1 MTKTVSYFFWFFIF
15 LSISAQEK
23 YDFSVSVDTTKIRIG
38 EQLNYNIELITDTLN
53 LIQFEKTPFFSSF
66 EIIDE
71 KELETIRLKSKY
83 KLRKQYSLIQFDSG
97 SFIIPRQ
104 KVIIDNNIKFSD
116 SISIYVSNV
125 KVDTLKQKLYDIKP
139 IAYVKKSYDKL
150 IKGILLV
157 SIIILII
164 IGILYTYFYKKRRK
178 KLIDKEILPF
188 DRAINELK
196 LLEEEKPKL
205 QTEFKNFYSKLT
217 EIVRRY
223 IEEEVKLDALEST
236 SQELIAK
243 LENLID
249 KGSLDLE
256 KETVKN
262 LKKVLENADL
272 VKFAKSTPETNVA
285 INDCK
290 LVEVV
295 VLETKEGLPEP
306 TEEEMLKNQEY
317 LESIAKKRRKE
328 KTIWA
333 FSLTLIAGL
342 ITLLSSIAIY
352 GYYPVIDTLTGYPTK
367 KLYSSK
373 WFKSQYGVPPVII
386 ETPEVLVRK
395 ESKDKT
401 QTFEYGDFSK
411 SIYISLEFDFFQS
424 YINSNN
430 NSSNDNNENEKGEQY
445 IENIISNFESKG
457 AVNILLKN
465 EKISLKSGSSAD
477 KVFGTFDYPNSN
489 ETEMVRCNF
498 TNLILVYERGTIN
511 LRIVYKKEDRYGS
524 MIEEKIINSIELIKE
539 L

>member
-1 MTKTVSYFFWFFIF
+1 MTKIVSFFFYFFIF
-15 LSISAQEK
+15 LSISAQQE
-23 YDFSVSVDTTKIRIG
+23 YNLSVFVDTTKIRIG
-38 EQLNYNIELITDTLN
+38 EQLNYKIELITDTLN

-97 SFIIPRQ
+97 SFVIPRQ
-104 KVIIDNNIKFSD
+104 KVRIANKIKFSD
-116 SISIYVSNV
+116 SIPIYVSNV

-139 IAYVKKSYDKL
+139 LAYVKKSYDKL
-150 IKGILLV
+150 IKRILFV
-157 SIIILII
+157 SIILLII
-164 IGILYTYFYKKRRK
+164 IGILYTFFYKKRRK
-178 KLIDKEILPF
+178 KLIEKEILPF

-205 QTEFKNFYSKLT
+205 QNEFKDFYSKLT

-223 IEEEVKLDALEST
+223 IEDEVKLDALEST
-236 SQELIAK
+236 SQELITK

-249 KGSLDLE
+249 KGNLDLE
-256 KETVKN
+256 KETLKN

-285 INDCK
+285 TNDCK
-290 LVEVV
+290 VVEVV
-295 VLETKEGLPEP
+295 VLKTKEALPEP

-328 KTIWA
+328 KTIWV
-333 FSLTLIAGL
+333 FSLTLIIGL
-342 ITLLSSIAIY
+342 ISLLSSIVIY

-411 SIYISLEFDFFQS
+411 SIYISLEFDFS
-424 YINSNN
+424 ERSLKNT
-430 NSSNDNNENEKGEQY
+430 NSSSDDNDQNQKGEKY
-445 IENIISNFESKG
+445 IEKIISKFESKG

-465 EKISLKSGSSAD
+465 EKISLKGGSSAD

-489 ETEMVRCNF
+489 GSEMVRCNF
-498 TNLILVYERGTIN
+498 TNLILVYKKGTIN

-524 MIEEKIINSIELIKE
+524 MIETKIINSIELIKE

>member
-1 MTKTVSYFFWFFIF
+1 MTKIVSFFFYFLIF
-15 LSISAQEK
+15 LSISAQQE
-23 YDFSVSVDTTKIRIG
+23 YNLSVFVDTTKIRIG
-38 EQLNYNIELITDTLN
+38 EQLNYKIELITDTLN

-97 SFIIPRQ
+97 SFVIPRQ
-104 KVIIDNNIKFSD
+104 KVRIANKIKFSD
-116 SISIYVSNV
+116 SIPIYVSNV

-139 IAYVKKSYDKL
+139 LAYVKKSYDKL
-150 IKGILLV
+150 IKRILFV
-157 SIIILII
+157 SIILLII
-164 IGILYTYFYKKRRK
+164 IGILYTFFYKKRRK
-178 KLIDKEILPF
+178 KLIEKEILPF

-205 QTEFKNFYSKLT
+205 QNEFKDFYSKLT

-223 IEEEVKLDALEST
+223 IEDEVKLDALEST
-236 SQELIAK
+236 SLELITK

-249 KGSLDLE
+249 KGNLDLE
-256 KETVKN
+256 KETLKN

-285 INDCK
+285 TNDCK
-290 LVEVV
+290 VVEVV
-295 VLETKEGLPEP
+295 VLKTKEALPEP

-328 KTIWA
+328 KTIWV
-333 FSLTLIAGL
+333 FSLTLIIGL
-342 ITLLSSIAIY
+342 ISLLSSIVIY

-411 SIYISLEFDFFQS
+411 SIYISLEFDFS
-424 YINSNN
+424 EMSLKNT
-430 NSSNDNNENEKGEQY
+430 NSSSDDNDKNQKGEKY
-445 IENIISNFESKG
+445 IEKIISNFESKG

-465 EKISLKSGSSAD
+465 EKISLKGGASAD

-489 ETEMVRCNF
+489 GSEMVRCNF
-498 TNLILVYERGTIN
+498 ANLILVYEKGTIN

-524 MIEEKIINSIELIKE
+524 MIETKIINSIELIKE

>member
-1 MTKTVSYFFWFFIF
+1 MTKIVSFFFYFLVF
-15 LSISAQEK
+15 LSISAQED
-23 YDFSVSVDTTKIRIG
+23 YNLSVFVDTTKIRIG
-38 EQLNYNIELITDTLN
+38 EQLNYKIELITDTLN

-97 SFIIPRQ
+97 SFVIPRQ
-104 KVIIDNNIKFSD
+104 KVRIANKIKFSD
-116 SISIYVSNV
+116 SIPIYVSNV

-139 IAYVKKSYDKL
+139 LAYVKKSYDKL
-150 IKGILLV
+150 IKRILFV
-157 SIIILII
+157 SIILLII
-164 IGILYTYFYKKRRK
+164 IGILYTFFYKKRRK
-178 KLIDKEILPF
+178 KLIEKEILPF

-205 QTEFKNFYSKLT
+205 QNEFKDFYSKLT

-223 IEEEVKLDALEST
+223 IEDEVKLDALEST
-236 SQELIAK
+236 SQELITK

-256 KETVKN
+256 KETLKN

-285 INDCK
+285 TNDCK
-290 LVEVV
+290 VVEVV
-295 VLETKEGLPEP
+295 VLKTKEALPEP

-328 KTIWA
+328 KTIWV
-333 FSLTLIAGL
+333 FSLTLIIGL
-342 ITLLSSIAIY
+342 ISLLSSIVIY

-411 SIYISLEFDFFQS
+411 SIYISLEFDFS
-424 YINSNN
+424 ERSLKNT
-430 NSSNDNNENEKGEQY
+430 NSSSDDNDKNQKGEKY
-445 IENIISNFESKG
+445 IEKIISNFESKG

-465 EKISLKSGSSAD
+465 EKISLKGGSSVD

-489 ETEMVRCNF
+489 GSEMVRCNF
-498 TNLILVYERGTIN
+498 TNLILVYEKGTIN

-524 MIEEKIINSIELIKE
+524 MIETKIINSIELIKE

>member
-1 MTKTVSYFFWFFIF
+1 MI
-15 LSISAQEK
+15 
-23 YDFSVSVDTTKIRIG
+23 
-38 EQLNYNIELITDTLN
+38 LNHWLC
-53 LIQFEKTPFFSSF
+53 
-66 EIIDE
+66 
-71 KELETIRLKSKY
+71 
-83 KLRKQYSLIQFDSG
+83 
-97 SFIIPRQ
+97 
-104 KVIIDNNIKFSD
+104 
-116 SISIYVSNV
+116 
-125 KVDTLKQKLYDIKP
+125 
-139 IAYVKKSYDKL
+139 KKSYDKL
-150 IKGILLV
+150 IRGILLV

-395 ESKDKT
+395 KSKDKT

-411 SIYISLEFDFFQS
+411 SIYISLEFDFSQS
-424 YINSNN
+424 SINSNN

-477 KVFGTFDYPNSN
+477 KIFGTFDYPNSN

>member
-1 MTKTVSYFFWFFIF
+1 MTKIVSYFFWFFIF

-23 YDFSVSVDTTKIRIG
+23 YDFSVSVDTAKIRIG

-150 IKGILLV
+150 IRGILLV

-236 SQELIAK
+236 SKELIEK

-285 INDCK
+285 TNDCK

-295 VLETKEGLPEP
+295 VLKTKEGLPEP

-333 FSLTLIAGL
+333 FSLTLIVSL

-367 KLYSSK
+367 KLYSSE

-411 SIYISLEFDFFQS
+411 SIYISLEFDFSQS
-424 YINSNN
+424 SINSNN

-477 KVFGTFDYPNSN
+477 KVFGTLDYPNSN

>member
-1 MTKTVSYFFWFFIF
+1 
-15 LSISAQEK
+15 
-23 YDFSVSVDTTKIRIG
+23 
-38 EQLNYNIELITDTLN
+38 
-53 LIQFEKTPFFSSF
+53 
-66 EIIDE
+66 
-71 KELETIRLKSKY
+71 
-83 KLRKQYSLIQFDSG
+83 
-97 SFIIPRQ
+97 
-104 KVIIDNNIKFSD
+104 
-116 SISIYVSNV
+116 
-125 KVDTLKQKLYDIKP
+125 
-139 IAYVKKSYDKL
+139 
-150 IKGILLV
+150 
-157 SIIILII
+157 
-164 IGILYTYFYKKRRK
+164 
-178 KLIDKEILPF
+178 
-188 DRAINELK
+188 
-196 LLEEEKPKL
+196 
-205 QTEFKNFYSKLT
+205 
-217 EIVRRY
+217 
-223 IEEEVKLDALEST
+223 
-236 SQELIAK
+236 
-243 LENLID
+243 
-249 KGSLDLE
+249 
-256 KETVKN
+256 
-262 LKKVLENADL
+262 
-272 VKFAKSTPETNVA
+272 
-285 INDCK
+285 
-290 LVEVV
+290 
-295 VLETKEGLPEP
+295 
-306 TEEEMLKNQEY
+306 MLKNQEY

-411 SIYISLEFDFFQS
+411 SIYISLEFDFSQS
-424 YINSNN
+424 SINSNN

-477 KVFGTFDYPNSN
+477 KIFGTFDYPNSN

>member
-1 MTKTVSYFFWFFIF
+1 MTKIVSFFFYFFIF
-15 LSISAQEK
+15 LSISAQQE
-23 YDFSVSVDTTKIRIG
+23 YNLSVFVDTTKIRIG
-38 EQLNYNIELITDTLN
+38 EQLNYKIELITDTLN

-97 SFIIPRQ
+97 SFVIPRQ
-104 KVIIDNNIKFSD
+104 KVRIANKIKFSD
-116 SISIYVSNV
+116 SIPIYVSNV

-139 IAYVKKSYDKL
+139 LAYVKKSYDKL
-150 IKGILLV
+150 IKRILFV
-157 SIIILII
+157 SIILLII
-164 IGILYTYFYKKRRK
+164 IGILYTFFYKKRRK
-178 KLIDKEILPF
+178 KLIEKEILPF

-205 QTEFKNFYSKLT
+205 QNEFKDFYSKLT

-223 IEEEVKLDALEST
+223 IEDEVKLDALEST
-236 SQELIAK
+236 SQELITK

-256 KETVKN
+256 KETLKN

-285 INDCK
+285 TNDCK
-290 LVEVV
+290 AVEVV
-295 VLETKEGLPEP
+295 VLKTKEALPEP

-328 KTIWA
+328 KTIWV
-333 FSLTLIAGL
+333 FSLTLIIGL
-342 ITLLSSIAIY
+342 ISLLSSIVIY

-411 SIYISLEFDFFQS
+411 SIYISLEFDFS
-424 YINSNN
+424 ERSLKNT
-430 NSSNDNNENEKGEQY
+430 NSSSDDNDKNQKGEKY
-445 IENIISNFESKG
+445 IEKIISNFESKG

-465 EKISLKSGSSAD
+465 EKISLKGGASAD

-489 ETEMVRCNF
+489 GSEMVRCNF
-498 TNLILVYERGTIN
+498 TNLILVYEKGTIN

-524 MIEEKIINSIELIKE
+524 MIETKIINSIELIKE

>member
-1 MTKTVSYFFWFFIF
+1 MTKIVSFFFYFLIF
-15 LSISAQEK
+15 LSISAQQE
-23 YDFSVSVDTTKIRIG
+23 YNLSVFVDTTKIRIG
-38 EQLNYNIELITDTLN
+38 EQLNYKIELITDTLN

-97 SFIIPRQ
+97 SFVIPRQ
-104 KVIIDNNIKFSD
+104 KVRIANKIKFSD
-116 SISIYVSNV
+116 SIPIYVSNV

-139 IAYVKKSYDKL
+139 LAYVKKSYDKL
-150 IKGILLV
+150 IKRILFV
-157 SIIILII
+157 SIILLII
-164 IGILYTYFYKKRRK
+164 IGILYTFFYKKRRK
-178 KLIDKEILPF
+178 KLIEKEILPF

-205 QTEFKNFYSKLT
+205 QNEFKDFYSKLT

-223 IEEEVKLDALEST
+223 IEDEVKLDALEST
-236 SQELIAK
+236 SQELITK

-256 KETVKN
+256 KETLKN

-285 INDCK
+285 TNDCK
-290 LVEVV
+290 AVEVV
-295 VLETKEGLPEP
+295 VLKTKEALPEP

-328 KTIWA
+328 KTIWV
-333 FSLTLIAGL
+333 FSLTLIIGL
-342 ITLLSSIAIY
+342 ISLLSSIVIY

-411 SIYISLEFDFFQS
+411 SIYISLEFDFS
-424 YINSNN
+424 ERSLKNT
-430 NSSNDNNENEKGEQY
+430 NSSSDDNNKNQKGEKY
-445 IENIISNFESKG
+445 IEKIISNFESKG

-465 EKISLKSGSSAD
+465 EKISLKGGSSAD

-489 ETEMVRCNF
+489 GSEMVRCNF
-498 TNLILVYERGTIN
+498 TNLILVYEKGTIN
-511 LRIVYKKEDRYGS
+511 LRIVYKKEDRYAS
-524 MIEEKIINSIELIKE
+524 MIETKIINSIELIKE

>member
-1 MTKTVSYFFWFFIF
+1 MTKIVSFFFYFLVF
-15 LSISAQEK
+15 LSISAQQD
-23 YDFSVSVDTTKIRIG
+23 YNLSVFVDTTKIRIG
-38 EQLNYNIELITDTLN
+38 EQLNYKIELITDTLN

-97 SFIIPRQ
+97 SFVIPRQ
-104 KVIIDNNIKFSD
+104 KVRIANKIKFSD
-116 SISIYVSNV
+116 SIPIYVSNV

-139 IAYVKKSYDKL
+139 LAYVKKSYEKL
-150 IKGILLV
+150 IKRILFV
-157 SIIILII
+157 SIILLMI
-164 IGILYTYFYKKRRK
+164 IGILYTFFYKKRRK
-178 KLIDKEILPF
+178 KLIEKEILPF

-205 QTEFKNFYSKLT
+205 QNEFKDFYSKLT

-223 IEEEVKLDALEST
+223 IEDEVKLDALEST
-236 SQELIAK
+236 SQELITK

-249 KGSLDLE
+249 KGNLDLE
-256 KETVKN
+256 KETLKN

-285 INDCK
+285 TNDCK
-290 LVEVV
+290 AVEVV
-295 VLETKEGLPEP
+295 VLKTKEALPEP

-328 KTIWA
+328 KTIWV
-333 FSLTLIAGL
+333 FSLTLIIGL
-342 ITLLSSIAIY
+342 ISLLSSIVIY

-411 SIYISLEFDFFQS
+411 SIYISLEFDFS
-424 YINSNN
+424 ERSLKNT
-430 NSSNDNNENEKGEQY
+430 NSSSDDNDKNQKGEKY
-445 IENIISNFESKG
+445 IEKIISNFESKG

-465 EKISLKSGSSAD
+465 EKISLKGGSSAD

-489 ETEMVRCNF
+489 GSEMVRCNF
-498 TNLILVYERGTIN
+498 TNLILVYEKGTIN

-524 MIEEKIINSIELIKE
+524 MIERKIINSIELIKE

>member
-1 MTKTVSYFFWFFIF
+1 MTKIVSFFFYFLIF
-15 LSISAQEK
+15 LSISAQQE
-23 YDFSVSVDTTKIRIG
+23 YNLSVFVDTTKIRIG
-38 EQLNYNIELITDTLN
+38 EQLNYKIELITDTLN

-97 SFIIPRQ
+97 SFVIPRQ
-104 KVIIDNNIKFSD
+104 KVRIANKIKFSD
-116 SISIYVSNV
+116 SIPIYVSNV

-139 IAYVKKSYDKL
+139 LAYVKKSYDKL
-150 IKGILLV
+150 IKRILFV
-157 SIIILII
+157 SIILLII
-164 IGILYTYFYKKRRK
+164 IGILYTFFYKKRRK
-178 KLIDKEILPF
+178 KLIEKEILPF

-205 QTEFKNFYSKLT
+205 QNEFKDFYSKLT

-223 IEEEVKLDALEST
+223 IEDEVKLDALEST
-236 SQELIAK
+236 SQELITK

-249 KGSLDLE
+249 KGNLDLE
-256 KETVKN
+256 KETLKN

-285 INDCK
+285 TNDCK
-290 LVEVV
+290 AVEVV
-295 VLETKEGLPEP
+295 VLKTKEALPEP

-328 KTIWA
+328 KTIWV
-333 FSLTLIAGL
+333 FSLTLIIGL
-342 ITLLSSIAIY
+342 ISLLSSIVIY

-411 SIYISLEFDFFQS
+411 SIYISLEFDFSERSLKNQ
-424 YINSNN
+424 
-430 NSSNDNNENEKGEQY
+430 KGEKY
-445 IENIISNFESKG
+445 IEKIISNFESKG

-465 EKISLKSGSSAD
+465 EKISLKGGASAD

-489 ETEMVRCNF
+489 GSEMVRCNF
-498 TNLILVYERGTIN
+498 TNLILVYEKGTIN

-524 MIEEKIINSIELIKE
+524 MIETKIINSIELIKE

>member
-1 MTKTVSYFFWFFIF
+1 MTKIVSFFFYFLIF
-15 LSISAQEK
+15 LSISAQQE
-23 YDFSVSVDTTKIRIG
+23 YNLSVFVDTTKIRIG
-38 EQLNYNIELITDTLN
+38 EQLNYKIELITDTLN

-97 SFIIPRQ
+97 SFVIPRQ
-104 KVIIDNNIKFSD
+104 KVRIANKIKFSD
-116 SISIYVSNV
+116 SIPIYVSNV

-139 IAYVKKSYDKL
+139 LAYVKKSYDKL
-150 IKGILLV
+150 IKRILFV
-157 SIIILII
+157 SIILLII
-164 IGILYTYFYKKRRK
+164 IGILYTFFYKKRRK
-178 KLIDKEILPF
+178 KLIEKEILPF

-205 QTEFKNFYSKLT
+205 QNEFKDFYSKLT

-223 IEEEVKLDALEST
+223 IEDEVKLDALEST
-236 SQELIAK
+236 SLELITK

-256 KETVKN
+256 KETLKN

-285 INDCK
+285 TNDCK
-290 LVEVV
+290 VVEVV
-295 VLETKEGLPEP
+295 VLKTKEALPEP

-328 KTIWA
+328 KTIWV
-333 FSLTLIAGL
+333 FSLTLIIGL
-342 ITLLSSIAIY
+342 ISLLSSIVIY

-411 SIYISLEFDFFQS
+411 SIYISLEFDFS
-424 YINSNN
+424 EMSLKNT
-430 NSSNDNNENEKGEQY
+430 NSSSDDNDKNQKGEKY
-445 IENIISNFESKG
+445 IEKIISNFESKG

-465 EKISLKSGSSAD
+465 EKISLKGGASAD

-489 ETEMVRCNF
+489 GSEMVRCNF
-498 TNLILVYERGTIN
+498 ANLILVYEKGTIN

-524 MIEEKIINSIELIKE
+524 MIETKIINSIELIKE

>member
-1 MTKTVSYFFWFFIF
+1 MTKIVSFFFYFLIF
-15 LSISAQEK
+15 LSISAQQE
-23 YDFSVSVDTTKIRIG
+23 YNLSVFVDTTKIRIG
-38 EQLNYNIELITDTLN
+38 EQLNYKIELITDTLN

-97 SFIIPRQ
+97 SFVIPRQ
-104 KVIIDNNIKFSD
+104 KVRIANKIKFSD
-116 SISIYVSNV
+116 SIPIYVSNV

-139 IAYVKKSYDKL
+139 LAYVKKSYDKL
-150 IKGILLV
+150 IKRILFV
-157 SIIILII
+157 SIILLII
-164 IGILYTYFYKKRRK
+164 TGIIYTFFYKKRRK
-178 KLIDKEILPF
+178 KLIEKEILPF

-205 QTEFKNFYSKLT
+205 QNEFKDFYSKLT

-223 IEEEVKLDALEST
+223 IEDEVKLDALEST
-236 SQELIAK
+236 SQELITK

-249 KGSLDLE
+249 KGNLDLE
-256 KETVKN
+256 KETLKN

-285 INDCK
+285 TNDCK
-290 LVEVV
+290 AVEVV
-295 VLETKEGLPEP
+295 VLKTKEALPEP

-317 LESIAKKRRKE
+317 IESIAKKRRKE
-328 KTIWA
+328 KTIWV
-333 FSLTLIAGL
+333 FSLTLIIGL
-342 ITLLSSIAIY
+342 ISLLSSIVIY

-411 SIYISLEFDFFQS
+411 SIYISLEFDFS
-424 YINSNN
+424 ERSLKNT
-430 NSSNDNNENEKGEQY
+430 NSSSDDNDKNQKGEKY
-445 IENIISNFESKG
+445 IEKIISNFESKG

-465 EKISLKSGSSAD
+465 EKISLKGGSSAD

-489 ETEMVRCNF
+489 GSEMVRCNF
-498 TNLILVYERGTIN
+498 TNLILVYEKGTIN

-524 MIEEKIINSIELIKE
+524 MIERKIINSIELIKE